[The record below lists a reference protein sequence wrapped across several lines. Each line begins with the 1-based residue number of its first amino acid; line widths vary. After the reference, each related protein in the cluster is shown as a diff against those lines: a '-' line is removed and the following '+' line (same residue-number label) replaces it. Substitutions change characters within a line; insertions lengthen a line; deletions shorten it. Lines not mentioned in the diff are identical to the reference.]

1 MNADEI
7 KLALRF
13 VAMGRVNHPQVEE
26 FADKLAGLF
35 ARDVLPVVEMGGP
48 VPFPFGPP
56 TEIALVS
63 EVDRPAAVDG
73 QFWRS
78 ANAIEPVKL
87 PDAIATTPVPAGTP
101 DMLQAKRG
109 PGRPKKAG

>member
-1 MNADEI
+1 MKQEEI
-7 KLALRF
+7 QQALRF

-48 VPFPFGPP
+48 VPFPFDPP

-63 EVDRPAAVDG
+63 EPA
-73 QFWRS
+73 
-78 ANAIEPVKL
+78 EPSI
-87 PDAIATTPVPAGTP
+87 DAEVAEARRTRRA
-101 DMLQAKRG
+101 R
-109 PGRPKKAG
+109 KAD